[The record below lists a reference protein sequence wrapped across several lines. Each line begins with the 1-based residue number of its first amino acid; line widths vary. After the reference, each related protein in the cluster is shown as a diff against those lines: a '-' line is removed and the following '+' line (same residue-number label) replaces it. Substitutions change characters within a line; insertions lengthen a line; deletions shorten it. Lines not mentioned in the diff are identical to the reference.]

1 MANKKGDTTRIQ
13 AVPDVNKCTNL
24 GCYSMK
30 EREAYAVKTRKDQML
45 STIYYFPDF
54 EKPYTKTFK
63 VEKGELGHGNGMCCA
78 EKYIFFGCWVKDPG
92 SAITHFIGMLMAI
105 FAAIPLL
112 IKAAHEPGR
121 IYLVSIAVY
130 AVSLILL
137 YAASTTYHTFNI
149 SKKVNTILKKIDHMM
164 ISVLIAGSYTPIC
177 LLVLGGRMGWILL
190 AIVWGFAIAGILIK
204 AFWVFCPKWVS
215 SVLYIGMGW
224 TCVLAFTQ
232 LLNSLSPAAFGW
244 LLAGGI
250 IYTVG
255 GVIYALKLPIFNS
268 KHKNF
273 GSHEIFH
280 LFVMGGSLCHF
291 VVMYAFVL

>member
-1 MANKKGDTTRIQ
+1 MA
-13 AVPDVNKCTNL
+13 
-24 GCYSMK
+24 
-30 EREAYAVKTRKDQML
+30 DQL
-45 STIYYFPDF
+45 TEHI
-54 EKPYTKTFK
+54 
-63 VEKGELGHGNGMCCA
+63 
-78 EKYIFFGCWVKDPG
+78 KDPG

-112 IKAAHEPGR
+112 IKAARDPSR
-121 IYLVSIAVY
+121 IYIIAITIY

-137 YAASTTYHTFNI
+137 YAASTTYHTFNK
-149 SKKVNTILKKIDHMM
+149 SRKVNTILKKIDHMM

-177 LLVLGGRMGWILL
+177 LLVLGGKTGLILL
-190 AIVWGFAIAGILIK
+190 TIVWAFAIAGILIK

-255 GVIYALKLPIFNS
+255 GVIYALKLPIFNN
-268 KHKNF
+268 KHKYF

-280 LFVMGGSLCHF
+280 LFVMAGSACHF

>member
-1 MANKKGDTTRIQ
+1 MEIRKKNITLFSGGVSYGKSNR
-13 AVPDVNKCTNL
+13 
-24 GCYSMK
+24 
-30 EREAYAVKTRKDQML
+30 
-45 STIYYFPDF
+45 
-54 EKPYTKTFK
+54 
-63 VEKGELGHGNGMCCA
+63 
-78 EKYIFFGCWVKDPG
+78 
-92 SAITHFIGMLMAI
+92 ITHFIGMLMAI

-130 AVSLILL
+130 VASLILL

-232 LLNSLSPAAFGW
+232 LLNSLSPAGFRW

-255 GVIYALKLPIFNS
+255 GVIYALKFPIFNR

>member
-1 MANKKGDTTRIQ
+1 
-13 AVPDVNKCTNL
+13 
-24 GCYSMK
+24 MK
-30 EREAYAVKTRKDQML
+30 SQHHIKE
-45 STIYYFPDF
+45 
-54 EKPYTKTFK
+54 
-63 VEKGELGHGNGMCCA
+63 
-78 EKYIFFGCWVKDPG
+78 PG

-105 FAAIPLL
+105 FAAVPLL
-112 IKAAHEPGR
+112 IKAAHEPSR
-121 IYLVSIAVY
+121 IYI
-130 AVSLILL
+130 VSLAIYAASMILL
-137 YAASTTYHTFNI
+137 YAASTTYHTFDI
-149 SKKVNTILKKIDHMM
+149 SAKINTILKKWDHMM

-177 LLVLGGRMGWILL
+177 LLVLKGKTGLILL
-190 AIVWGFAIAGILIK
+190 AIVWSFAIVGILIK
-204 AFWVFCPKWVS
+204 AFWVYCPKWVS

-232 LLNSLSPAAFGW
+232 ILNSMSKTSFGW

-280 LFVMGGSLCHF
+280 LFVMGGSMCHF
-291 VVMYAFVL
+291 IVMYALLP